1 MRSFGRSVFTKSSVG
16 AAAAVVLASL
26 FTSGPAVATP
36 TQESVPTGVAA
47 PAFTPTLTYVA
58 CPVDE
63 KLPPRTKCAALT
75 VPLDWQ
81 SPDDGR
87 TIDIAVRITRAK
99 NNPGSNGLTW
109 NIGGPGAAVVEG
121 HRDFYSKL
129 PASIR
134 KNFDWVSFDPRG
146 VGLSEPK
153 LAGCTPGAGG
163 LPPLTG
169 PVDWDAHWTNVE
181 ATDGAAAAACF
192 DANPDAAPYMGTWQ
206 VVRDMDALRA
216 SLRYDRW
223 NYWGMSYGTRIGH
236 AYART
241 FPSSLRALIM
251 DGSLMAGET
260 VFRFGTT
267 LPGGVEVALQVYA
280 SIVGKAQAHKI
291 NAIFDY
297 LDVKTLNAGGTRV
310 SRWELAPE
318 LRTLLTEQAQYPV
331 TRRVIDKL
339 YKMVKAKTRDQKS
352 RAAYAARDIWAL
364 LPRANDPSTTIRLIN
379 CADLLDRPTAEQ
391 LAAAASTV
399 IRDYGNASMMYMGN
413 AAMCAGLPSD
423 LSPASPRGT
432 SPIKLANPPMFV
444 LSTGD
449 AATPWAWGR
458 SMANSFTGSRTISY
472 TSTQHVTYLFTPSTC
487 VNDTVT
493 RYLLTLKPPRGDISC
508 PFAPPQ

>member
-1 MRSFGRSVFTKSSVG
+1 MHPIRIVTPIVG
-16 AAAAVVLASL
+16 LGLLAASL
-26 FTSGPAVATP
+26 TVP
-36 TQESVPTGVAA
+36 SVQAAPPDAA
-47 PAFTPTLTYVA
+47 PAAPAVSLLGFTPTLKYVS
-58 CPVDE
+58 CPADE
-63 KLPPRTKCAALT
+63 NLPARTRCATLT

-81 SPDDGR
+81 RPKDGR
-87 TIDIAVRITRAK
+87 TIKIALRVVRSAQ
-99 NNPGSNGLTW
+99 GGGGLTF
-109 NIGGPGAAVVEG
+109 NPGGPGQAAIDMAGALHSLLPTDVRDRFDLVV
-121 HRDFYSKL
+121 
-129 PASIR
+129 
-134 KNFDWVSFDPRG
+134 WDPRG
-146 VGLSEPK
+146 TGLSGPTVTECPAVEGVP
-153 LAGCTPGAGG
+153 LA
-163 LPPLTG
+163 LTG
-169 PVDWDAHWTNVE
+169 PVDVE
-181 ATDGAAAAACF
+181 AYWSGTHAAYAEANAKCLA
-192 DANPDAAPYMGTWQ
+192 ANPNSAPYLGTWQ
-206 VVRDMDALRA
+206 VVRDLEAMRIALG
-216 SLRYDRW
+216 YQQW

-352 RAAYAARDIWAL
+352 RAAYAARDIRAL